1 MEEKIKLYSKNAIAF
16 ATFLGGPVAAGI
28 LIRRNSL
35 NLGREKEGLIA
46 LIVGIISTTA
56 LIFLI
61 PDSLIEIASSAS
73 ITGIYTGIIFLIVEK
88 IHGKILKKHKEEKN
102 EFYSNWKAAGIGFI
116 CMAVILGTALAIDHF
131 TAEDWDVETYNSEIS
146 RFENNDLEA
155 MKLFDMLDSA
165 SKDEIAYFIEQTGIP
180 KWKENIEIIDKISGI
195 ENISAKYQKQNQLL
209 LEYCK
214 LRIEAYELISK
225 AILNETSEYDEEII
239 KRHTRIDEIIDKL

>member
-88 IHGKILKKHKEEKN
+88 INGKILKKHKEEKN
-102 EFYSNWKAAGIGFI
+102 EFYSNWKAVGIGFI

-146 RFENNDLEA
+146 KFENNDLEA